1 MAGAPHQRLP
11 APLADP
17 RCQVAGALHV
27 VDDGG
32 AGILL
37 QHVGR
42 IEHQLPVGED
52 HLTAAR
58 DHAQPVAV
66 PIESQ
71 ADIGIAGLHL
81 TDQVTQ
87 VLGVGRIGVMVR
99 EMPVHLAIQLG
110 EIRDAQRPQQRRCHR
125 TRHAVA
131 CIHHHLQGAGQLHL
145 AGNAGDVVGHH
156 VQRAHRARR
165 GGKQGRIT
173 CRISQRGRDVTD
185 VLAVQRGAAQH
196 HLQAVVLGRV
206 VAAGDGHARAT
217 ASQHRGEVH
226 QRRGHHADVDHVHP
240 GGTQPGRQRSRQR
253 RARQPAVT
261 AHHHLANAPGSCLGA
276 QRQADGRDG
285 LFRQCGL
292 DDAADVIGL
301 EDGCGDH
308 RRLGRWKDLIDHG
321 KFATS

>member
-11 APLADP
+11 TPCTDP
-17 RCQVAGALHV
+17 RRQVAGALHV

-32 AGILL
+32 ARVLL

-42 IEHQLPVGED
+42 VEHQLPVGED
-52 HLTAAR
+52 HLAVAR

-71 ADIGIAGLHL
+71 ADVRMTGLHL
-81 TDQVTQ
+81 TDQVAQ
-87 VLGVGRIGVMVR
+87 VLGVRRIGVMVR
-99 EMPVHLAIQLG
+99 EMPVHLAVQLG

-125 TRHAVA
+125 ARHAIA
-131 CIHHHLQGAGQLHL
+131 GIHHHIQGAGQLHL
-145 AGNAGDVVGHH
+145 ASNAGDVVRHH
-156 VQRAHRARR
+156 VPRAHRARR
-165 GGKQGRIT
+165 GGKQRRIT
-173 CRISQRGRDVTD
+173 CRIGQRGRNVAD

-196 HLQAVVLGRV
+196 HFQAVVLGRV
-206 VAAGDGHARAT
+206 VAAGDGHTRAT
-217 ASQHRGEVH
+217 AGQYRGEVH

-261 AHHHLANAPGSCLGA
+261 AHHHLTDAPGTCLGA

-292 DDAADVIGL
+292 DNAADVIGL
-301 EDGCGDH
+301 ENGRGDH

>member
-52 HLTAAR
+52 HLAVAR

-66 PIESQ
+66 PIEGQ
-71 ADIGIAGLHL
+71 ADVRMTGLHL
-81 TDQVTQ
+81 ADQVAQ
-87 VLGVGRIGVMVR
+87 VLGMGRIGVMVR
-99 EMPVHLAIQLG
+99 EMPVHLAVQLG

-125 TRHAVA
+125 TRHAIA
-131 CIHHHLQGAGQLHL
+131 SIHHHLQGAGQLHL
-145 AGNAGDVVGHH
+145 ASNAGDVVGHH

-165 GGKQGRIT
+165 GGKQRRIT
-173 CRISQRGRDVTD
+173 CRISQRGRDVAD

-196 HLQAVVLGRV
+196 HLQAVVFGRV

-217 ASQHRGEVH
+217 AGQHRGEVH

-261 AHHHLANAPGSCLGA
+261 AHHHLADAPGSCLGA